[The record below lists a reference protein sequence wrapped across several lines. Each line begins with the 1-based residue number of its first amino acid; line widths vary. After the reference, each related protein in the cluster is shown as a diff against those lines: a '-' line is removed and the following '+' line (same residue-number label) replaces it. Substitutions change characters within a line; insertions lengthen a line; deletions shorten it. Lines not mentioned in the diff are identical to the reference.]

1 MVVLFYQFN
10 NFWGDNCPNTG
21 GKLELTLAKVEIYST
36 SFHLLAMG
44 KNQQRLLSVTYL
56 YHFSRVIQIY
66 LGDFIITL
74 ICSFLALTYDLIT
87 FYALIFTTHI
97 YIKNKITFT

>member
-21 GKLELTLAKVEIYST
+21 GKLDLTLAKVEIYST

-44 KNQQRLLSVTYL
+44 KNQQRFLSVTYL

-66 LGDFIITL
+66 LGNFHYNL
-74 ICSFLALTYDLIT
+74 NMFFFSFNL
-87 FYALIFTTHI
+87 
-97 YIKNKITFT
+97 